1 MANSKIIFG
10 GEVLI
15 DLTADTV
22 AADKLLKGITAHG
35 ANGDAVVGTCTY
47 DANTQ
52 DASTVTPSRML
63 PGISLSCS
71 ALAMDTFPEPS

>member
-35 ANGDAVVGTCTY
+35 ANGDAVVGTCTHR
-47 DANTQ
+47 TQ
-52 DASTVTPSRML
+52 RRQP
-63 PGISLSCS
+63 PKSCPARPPTTRARRS
-71 ALAMDTFPEPS
+71 QVP